1 MNSTIIYNIIDFYL
15 ISFYYYFTSRIV
27 FRKRV
32 YINYYTLLIFV
43 ICGVMFCLGKI
54 MLCSLLIIIPSF
66 LVGFI
71 YNKYIFKM
79 KTCTSYLLSLISSF
93 VLAFIVVLFCV
104 LFRFLGISFGGNY
117 LLFLLAKMF
126 YIGITMLITYVIT
139 WKVFEKINFSYRNFC
154 YIIVVGIVICLAL
167 LVMVMIMV
175 HENKICLMLYLALI
189 TMLLLGT
196 LVVDYRE
203 KKNAA
208 WGKRLIELYEYAK
221 ESDAVITEYRMAL
234 HESNNTLLAIK
245 GMLGGN
251 ADEIRDYVDNA
262 IKKRRN
268 ITVPKDNFGALNYI
282 PVPSIRYFLSGKICA
297 MKDIGSSVELFISP
311 EVVKIKDYVGMVDC
325 WNDLYIVLGVV
336 LDNVINS
343 LKEAPDK
350 LCSIQMYLENN
361 ILHFEFANTFND
373 TANVRKIAKTGYKT
387 KNVNHGVGLSL
398 VDEVLKKKKYYSL
411 ETDIVDNFFVQK
423 LKIDLSKIKIKIK

>member
-1 MNSTIIYNIIDFYL
+1 MNGTIIYNIIDFYL
-15 ISFYYYFTSRIV
+15 ISFYYYFTSRKV
-27 FRKRV
+27 FRKQV

-43 ICGVMFCLGKI
+43 ICGVMFCLGKM
-54 MLCSLLIIIPSF
+54 MLCSLLIILPSF

-79 KTCTSYLLSLISSF
+79 KTCASYLLSLISSF
-93 VLAFIVVLFCV
+93 VLAFIVALFCV

-126 YIGITMLITYVIT
+126 YIGITMFITYVIT

-154 YIIVVGIVICLAL
+154 YIIVIGIVICLAL
-167 LVMVMIMV
+167 LIIVMIMV
-175 HENKICLMLYLALI
+175 HENKVCLMLYLALI
-189 TMLLLGT
+189 AMLLLGT

-245 GMLGGN
+245 GMLGGDV
-251 ADEIRDYVDNA
+251 DEIRDYVDNA

-297 MKDIGSSVELFISP
+297 IKDIGSSVELFISP

-398 VDEVLKKKKYYSL
+398 VDDVLKKKKYYSL

-423 LKIDLSKIKIKIK
+423 LKIDLSKIKIK

>member
-1 MNSTIIYNIIDFYL
+1 MNGTIIYNIIDFYL
-15 ISFYYYFTSRIV
+15 ISFYYYFTSRKV
-27 FRKRV
+27 FRKQV

-43 ICGVMFCLGKI
+43 ICGIMFCLGKM
-54 MLCSLLIIIPSF
+54 MLCSLLIILPSF

-79 KTCTSYLLSLISSF
+79 KTCASYLLSLISSF
-93 VLAFIVVLFCV
+93 VLAFIVALFCV

-189 TMLLLGT
+189 AMLLLGT

-297 MKDIGSSVELFISP
+297 IKDIGSSVELFISP

-387 KNVNHGVGLSL
+387 KNVNHGIGLSL
-398 VDEVLKKKKYYSL
+398 VDEVLKKKEYYSL

-423 LKIDLSKIKIKIK
+423 LKIDLSKIKIK

>member
-139 WKVFEKINFSYRNFC
+139 WKVFEKITFSYRNFC
-154 YIIVVGIVICLAL
+154 YIIVIGVVICLAL

-189 TMLLLGT
+189 AMLLLGT

-297 MKDIGSSVELFISP
+297 IKDIGSSVELFISP

>member
-1 MNSTIIYNIIDFYL
+1 
-15 ISFYYYFTSRIV
+15 
-27 FRKRV
+27 
-32 YINYYTLLIFV
+32 
-43 ICGVMFCLGKI
+43 MFCLGKM
-54 MLCSLLIIIPSF
+54 MLCSLLIILPSF

-79 KTCTSYLLSLISSF
+79 KTCASYLLSLISSF
-93 VLAFIVVLFCV
+93 VLAFIVALFCV

-154 YIIVVGIVICLAL
+154 YIIVIGIVICLAL
-167 LVMVMIMV
+167 LIMVMIMV

-189 TMLLLGT
+189 AMLLLGT

-245 GMLGGN
+245 GMLGG
-251 ADEIRDYVDNA
+251 DVGEIRDYD
-262 IKKRRN
+262 KR
-268 ITVPKDNFGALNYI
+268 A
-282 PVPSIRYFLSGKICA
+282 
-297 MKDIGSSVELFISP
+297 
-311 EVVKIKDYVGMVDC
+311 
-325 WNDLYIVLGVV
+325 
-336 LDNVINS
+336 
-343 LKEAPDK
+343 
-350 LCSIQMYLENN
+350 
-361 ILHFEFANTFND
+361 EF
-373 TANVRKIAKTGYKT
+373 
-387 KNVNHGVGLSL
+387 
-398 VDEVLKKKKYYSL
+398 
-411 ETDIVDNFFVQK
+411 
-423 LKIDLSKIKIKIK
+423 

>member
-1 MNSTIIYNIIDFYL
+1 MNVTIIYNIIDFYL

-54 MLCSLLIIIPSF
+54 MLCSLLIILPSF

-79 KTCTSYLLSLISSF
+79 KTCASYLLSLISSF
-93 VLAFIVVLFCV
+93 VLAFIVALFCV

-189 TMLLLGT
+189 AMLLLGT

-245 GMLGGN
+245 GMLGGDV
-251 ADEIRDYVDNA
+251 DEIRDYVDNA

-423 LKIDLSKIKIKIK
+423 LKIDLSKIKIK

>member
-154 YIIVVGIVICLAL
+154 YIIVIGVVICLAL

-175 HENKICLMLYLALI
+175 HENKICLILYLALI
-189 TMLLLGT
+189 AMLLLGT

-297 MKDIGSSVELFISP
+297 IKDIGSSVELFISP

-423 LKIDLSKIKIKIK
+423 LKIDLSKIKIK

>member
-1 MNSTIIYNIIDFYL
+1 MNGTIIYNIIDFYL
-15 ISFYYYFTSRIV
+15 ISFYYYFTSRKV

-54 MLCSLLIIIPSF
+54 MLCSLLIILPSF

-79 KTCTSYLLSLISSF
+79 KTCASYLLSLISSF
-93 VLAFIVVLFCV
+93 VLAFIVALFCV

-189 TMLLLGT
+189 AMLLLGT

-245 GMLGGN
+245 GMLGGDV
-251 ADEIRDYVDNA
+251 DEIRDYVDNA

-297 MKDIGSSVELFISP
+297 IKDIGSSVELFISP

-350 LCSIQMYLENN
+350 LCSIQMYLEST

-387 KNVNHGVGLSL
+387 KNANHGVGLSL

-423 LKIDLSKIKIKIK
+423 LKIDLSKIKIK

>member
-1 MNSTIIYNIIDFYL
+1 MNGTIIYNIIDFYL
-15 ISFYYYFTSRIV
+15 ISFYYYFTSRKV

-54 MLCSLLIIIPSF
+54 MLCSLLIILPSF

-79 KTCTSYLLSLISSF
+79 KTCASYLLSLISSF
-93 VLAFIVVLFCV
+93 VLAFIVALFCV

-189 TMLLLGT
+189 AMLLLGT

-245 GMLGGN
+245 GMLGGDV
-251 ADEIRDYVDNA
+251 DEIRDYVDNA

-297 MKDIGSSVELFISP
+297 IKDIGSSVELFISP

-423 LKIDLSKIKIKIK
+423 LKINLSKIKIK

>member
-1 MNSTIIYNIIDFYL
+1 MNGTIIYNIIDFYL

-54 MLCSLLIIIPSF
+54 MLCSLLIILPSF

-79 KTCTSYLLSLISSF
+79 KTCASYLLSLISSF
-93 VLAFIVVLFCV
+93 VLAFIVALFCV

-154 YIIVVGIVICLAL
+154 YIIVIGIVICLAL

-189 TMLLLGT
+189 AMLLLGT

-245 GMLGGN
+245 GMLGGDV
-251 ADEIRDYVDNA
+251 DEIRDYVDNA

-297 MKDIGSSVELFISP
+297 IKDIGSSVELFISP

-423 LKIDLSKIKIKIK
+423 LKIDLSKIKIK

>member
-1 MNSTIIYNIIDFYL
+1 MNGTIIYNIIDFYL
-15 ISFYYYFTSRIV
+15 ISFYYYFTSRKV

-54 MLCSLLIIIPSF
+54 MLCSLLIILPSF

-79 KTCTSYLLSLISSF
+79 KTCASYLLSLISSF
-93 VLAFIVVLFCV
+93 VLAFIVALFCV

-175 HENKICLMLYLALI
+175 HENKLCLMLYLALI
-189 TMLLLGT
+189 AMLLLGT

-297 MKDIGSSVELFISP
+297 IKDIGSSVELFISP

-423 LKIDLSKIKIKIK
+423 LKIDLSKIKIK

>member
-1 MNSTIIYNIIDFYL
+1 MNETIIYNIIDFYL
-15 ISFYYYFTSRIV
+15 ISFYYYFTSRKV
-27 FRKRV
+27 FRKQV

-43 ICGVMFCLGKI
+43 ICGFMFCLGKI
-54 MLCSLLIIIPSF
+54 MLCGLLIIIPSF
-66 LVGFI
+66 LAGFI
-71 YNKYIFKM
+71 YNKYIFRM
-79 KTCTSYLLSLISSF
+79 KTCTAYILSLISSF
-93 VLAFIVVLFCV
+93 ILAFIVALFCV

-126 YIGITMLITYVIT
+126 FIGITMLITYVIT
-139 WKVFEKINFSYRNFC
+139 WKVFEKITFSYRNFC
-154 YIIVVGIVICLAL
+154 YIIVVGIVVCLAL
-167 LVMVMIMV
+167 LIMVMIMV

-189 TMLLLGT
+189 ALLLLGT
-196 LVVDYRE
+196 LIVDNRE
-203 KKNAA
+203 KKMAA

-221 ESDAVITEYRMAL
+221 ENDAVITEYRMAL

-245 GMLGGN
+245 GMLGCDV
-251 ADEIRDYVDNA
+251 DEIREYVDNA

-268 ITVPKDNFGALNYI
+268 ITVPKNNYGALNYI
-282 PVPSIRYFLSGKICA
+282 PVPSIRYFISGKICA
-297 MKDIGSSVELFISP
+297 IKDIGSSVELFISP
-311 EVVKIKDYVGMVDC
+311 EVVKIKDYVGIIDC
-325 WNDLYIVLGVV
+325 WNDLFIVLGVV

-350 LCSIQMYLENN
+350 LCSIQMYLENT

-373 TANVRKIAKTGYKT
+373 TENVRKIAKTGYKT

-398 VDEVLKKKKYYSL
+398 VDEVLKEKKYYSL

-423 LKIDLSKIKIKIK
+423 IKIDLSKIKIK

>member
-1 MNSTIIYNIIDFYL
+1 MNETIIYNIINFYL

-43 ICGVMFCLGKI
+43 ICGVMFCFGKI

-66 LVGFI
+66 LTGFI
-71 YNKYIFKM
+71 YNKYIFRM
-79 KTCTSYLLSLISSF
+79 KTCTSYILSLISSF
-93 VLAFIVVLFCV
+93 VLAFIVALFCV

-126 YIGITMLITYVIT
+126 FIGITMLITYVIT

-167 LVMVMIMV
+167 LIMVMIMV

-189 TMLLLGT
+189 AMLLLGT
-196 LVVDYRE
+196 LIVDNRE
-203 KKNAA
+203 KKIAT
-208 WGKRLIELYEYAK
+208 WGKRLDELYEYAK

-245 GMLGGN
+245 GMLGG
-251 ADEIRDYVDNA
+251 DVGEIRDYVDNA

-297 MKDIGSSVELFISP
+297 IKDIGSSVELFISP
-311 EVVKIKDYVGMVDC
+311 EVVEIKDYVGMVDC

-398 VDEVLKKKKYYSL
+398 VDEVLKDKKYYSL

-423 LKIDLSKIKIKIK
+423 LKIDLSKIKIK

>member
-1 MNSTIIYNIIDFYL
+1 MNETIIYNIIDFYL

-54 MLCSLLIIIPSF
+54 MLCSLLIILPSF

-71 YNKYIFKM
+71 YNKYTFKM

-93 VLAFIVVLFCV
+93 VLAFIVALFCV

-154 YIIVVGIVICLAL
+154 YIIVIGIVICLAL

-175 HENKICLMLYLALI
+175 HENKVCLMLYLALI
-189 TMLLLGT
+189 AMLLLGT

-245 GMLGGN
+245 GMLGGDV
-251 ADEIRDYVDNA
+251 DEIRDYVDNA

-423 LKIDLSKIKIKIK
+423 LKIDLSKIKIK

>member
-54 MLCSLLIIIPSF
+54 MLCSLLIILPSF

-79 KTCTSYLLSLISSF
+79 KTCASYLLSLISSF
-93 VLAFIVVLFCV
+93 VLAFIVALFCV

-175 HENKICLMLYLALI
+175 HENKVCLMLYLALI
-189 TMLLLGT
+189 AMLLLGT

-203 KKNAA
+203 KNNAA

-245 GMLGGN
+245 GMLGGDV
-251 ADEIRDYVDNA
+251 DEIRDYVDNA

-297 MKDIGSSVELFISP
+297 IKDIGSSVELFISP

-387 KNVNHGVGLSL
+387 KNANHGVGLSL
-398 VDEVLKKKKYYSL
+398 VDEVLKEKKYYSL

-423 LKIDLSKIKIKIK
+423 LKIDLSKIKIK

>member
-1 MNSTIIYNIIDFYL
+1 MNGTIIYNIIDFYL

-54 MLCSLLIIIPSF
+54 MLCSLLIILPSF

-79 KTCTSYLLSLISSF
+79 KTCASYLLSLISSF
-93 VLAFIVVLFCV
+93 VLAFIVALFCV

-154 YIIVVGIVICLAL
+154 YIIVIGIVICLAL

-175 HENKICLMLYLALI
+175 HENKVCLMLYLALI
-189 TMLLLGT
+189 AMLLLGT

-245 GMLGGN
+245 GMLGGDV
-251 ADEIRDYVDNA
+251 DEIRDYVDNA

-297 MKDIGSSVELFISP
+297 IKDIGSSVELFISP

-423 LKIDLSKIKIKIK
+423 LKIDLSKIKIK

>member
-1 MNSTIIYNIIDFYL
+1 MNGTIIYNIIDFYL

-139 WKVFEKINFSYRNFC
+139 WKVFEKITFSYRNFC
-154 YIIVVGIVICLAL
+154 YIIVIGIVICLAL

-189 TMLLLGT
+189 AMLLLGT

-221 ESDAVITEYRMAL
+221 ESDVVITEYRMAL

-297 MKDIGSSVELFISP
+297 IKDIGSSVELFISP

-423 LKIDLSKIKIKIK
+423 LKIDLSKIKIK

>member
-1 MNSTIIYNIIDFYL
+1 MNGTIIYNIIDFYL

-54 MLCSLLIIIPSF
+54 MLCSLLIILPSF

-79 KTCTSYLLSLISSF
+79 KTCASYLLSLISSF
-93 VLAFIVVLFCV
+93 VLAFIVALFCV

-175 HENKICLMLYLALI
+175 HENKLCLMLYLALI
-189 TMLLLGT
+189 AMLLLGT

-245 GMLGGN
+245 GMLGGDV
-251 ADEIRDYVDNA
+251 DEIRDYVDNA

-387 KNVNHGVGLSL
+387 KNVNHGIGLSL
-398 VDEVLKKKKYYSL
+398 VDDVLKKKKYYSL

-423 LKIDLSKIKIKIK
+423 LKIDLSKIKIK

>member
-1 MNSTIIYNIIDFYL
+1 MNGTIIYNIIDFYL

-54 MLCSLLIIIPSF
+54 MLCSLLIILPSF

-71 YNKYIFKM
+71 YNKYTFKM

-93 VLAFIVVLFCV
+93 VLAFIVALFCV

-154 YIIVVGIVICLAL
+154 YIIVIGIVICLAL

-175 HENKICLMLYLALI
+175 HENKVCLMLYLALI
-189 TMLLLGT
+189 AMLLLGT

-245 GMLGGN
+245 GMLGGDV
-251 ADEIRDYVDNA
+251 DEIRDYVDNA

-297 MKDIGSSVELFISP
+297 IKDIGSSVELFISP

-350 LCSIQMYLENN
+350 LCSIQMYLESN

-423 LKIDLSKIKIKIK
+423 LKIDLSKIKIK

>member
-1 MNSTIIYNIIDFYL
+1 MNGTIIYNIIDFYL

-27 FRKRV
+27 FRRRV

-54 MLCSLLIIIPSF
+54 MLCSLLIILPSF

-71 YNKYIFKM
+71 YNKYTFKM

-93 VLAFIVVLFCV
+93 VLAFIVALFCV
-104 LFRFLGISFGGNY
+104 LFIFLGISFGGNY

-175 HENKICLMLYLALI
+175 HENKLCLMLYLALI
-189 TMLLLGT
+189 AMLLLGT

-245 GMLGGN
+245 GMLGG
-251 ADEIRDYVDNA
+251 DVGEIRDYVDNA

-297 MKDIGSSVELFISP
+297 IKDIGSSVELFISP

-423 LKIDLSKIKIKIK
+423 LKIDLSKIKIK

>member
-1 MNSTIIYNIIDFYL
+1 MNETIIYNIINFYL

-43 ICGVMFCLGKI
+43 ICGVMFCFGKI

-66 LVGFI
+66 LTGFI
-71 YNKYIFKM
+71 YNKYIFRM
-79 KTCTSYLLSLISSF
+79 KTCTSYILSLISSF
-93 VLAFIVVLFCV
+93 VLAFIVSLFCV

-117 LLFLLAKMF
+117 LLFLLTKMF
-126 YIGITMLITYVIT
+126 FIGITMLITYVIT

-167 LVMVMIMV
+167 LIMVMIMV

-189 TMLLLGT
+189 AMLLLGT
-196 LVVDYRE
+196 LIVDNRE
-203 KKNAA
+203 KKIAT
-208 WGKRLIELYEYAK
+208 WGKRLDELYEYAK

-245 GMLGGN
+245 GMLGG
-251 ADEIRDYVDNA
+251 DVGEIRDYVDNA

-297 MKDIGSSVELFISP
+297 IKDIGSSVELFISP
-311 EVVKIKDYVGMVDC
+311 EVVEIKDYVGMVDC

-398 VDEVLKKKKYYSL
+398 VDEVLKDKKYYSL

-423 LKIDLSKIKIKIK
+423 LKIDLSKIKIK

>member
-1 MNSTIIYNIIDFYL
+1 MNGTIIYNIIDFYL

-54 MLCSLLIIIPSF
+54 MLCSLLIILPSF

-71 YNKYIFKM
+71 YNKYTFKM

-93 VLAFIVVLFCV
+93 VLAFIVALFCV

-154 YIIVVGIVICLAL
+154 YIIVIGIVICLAL

-175 HENKICLMLYLALI
+175 HENKVCLMLYLALI
-189 TMLLLGT
+189 AMLLLGT

-245 GMLGGN
+245 GMLGGDV
-251 ADEIRDYVDNA
+251 DEIRDYVDNA

-350 LCSIQMYLENN
+350 LCSIQMYLEST

-423 LKIDLSKIKIKIK
+423 LKIDLSKIKIK

>member
-1 MNSTIIYNIIDFYL
+1 MNGTIIYNIIDFYL
-15 ISFYYYFTSRIV
+15 ISFYYYFTNRIV
-27 FRKRV
+27 FRKQV

-54 MLCSLLIIIPSF
+54 MLCSLLIILPSF

-71 YNKYIFKM
+71 YNKYTFKM

-154 YIIVVGIVICLAL
+154 YIIVIGIVICLAL

-175 HENKICLMLYLALI
+175 HENKVCLMLYLALI
-189 TMLLLGT
+189 AMLLLGT

-245 GMLGGN
+245 GMLGGDV
-251 ADEIRDYVDNA
+251 DEIRDYVDNA

-423 LKIDLSKIKIKIK
+423 LKIDLSKIKIK

>member
-1 MNSTIIYNIIDFYL
+1 MNGTIIYNIIDFYL

-54 MLCSLLIIIPSF
+54 MLCSLLIILPSF

-71 YNKYIFKM
+71 YNKYTFKM

-93 VLAFIVVLFCV
+93 VLAFIVALFCV

-139 WKVFEKINFSYRNFC
+139 WKVFEKITFSYRNFC
-154 YIIVVGIVICLAL
+154 YIIVIGVVICLAL

-189 TMLLLGT
+189 AMLLLGT

-245 GMLGGN
+245 GMLGGDV
-251 ADEIRDYVDNA
+251 DEIRDYVDNA

-423 LKIDLSKIKIKIK
+423 LKIDLSKIKIK

>member
-1 MNSTIIYNIIDFYL
+1 MNGTIIYNIIDFYL

-54 MLCSLLIIIPSF
+54 MLCSLLIILPSF

-71 YNKYIFKM
+71 YNKYTFKM

-93 VLAFIVVLFCV
+93 VLAFIVALFCV

-167 LVMVMIMV
+167 LIMVMIMV
-175 HENKICLMLYLALI
+175 HENKVCLMLYLALI
-189 TMLLLGT
+189 AMLLLGT

-245 GMLGGN
+245 GMLGG
-251 ADEIRDYVDNA
+251 DVDGIRDYVDNA

-423 LKIDLSKIKIKIK
+423 LKIDLSKIKIK

>member
-1 MNSTIIYNIIDFYL
+1 MNVTIIYNIIDFYL
-15 ISFYYYFTSRIV
+15 ISFYYYFTSRKV
-27 FRKRV
+27 FRKQV

-54 MLCSLLIIIPSF
+54 MLCSLLIILPSF

-79 KTCTSYLLSLISSF
+79 KTCASYLLSLISSF
-93 VLAFIVVLFCV
+93 VLAFIVALFCV

-189 TMLLLGT
+189 AMLLLGT

-245 GMLGGN
+245 GMLGGDV
-251 ADEIRDYVDNA
+251 DEIRDYVDNA

-423 LKIDLSKIKIKIK
+423 LKIDLSKIKIK

>member
-1 MNSTIIYNIIDFYL
+1 MNGTIIYNIIDFYL

-32 YINYYTLLIFV
+32 YINYYSLLIFV

-54 MLCSLLIIIPSF
+54 IPCSLLIIIPSF

-79 KTCTSYLLSLISSF
+79 KTCASYLLSLISSF
-93 VLAFIVVLFCV
+93 VLAFIVALFCV

-175 HENKICLMLYLALI
+175 HENKVCLMLYLALI

-245 GMLGGN
+245 GMLGG
-251 ADEIRDYVDNA
+251 DVDGIRDYVDNA

-297 MKDIGSSVELFISP
+297 IKDIGSSVELFISP

-423 LKIDLSKIKIKIK
+423 LKIDLSKIKIK

>member
-1 MNSTIIYNIIDFYL
+1 MNGTIIYNIIDFYL

-54 MLCSLLIIIPSF
+54 MLCSLLIILPSF

-71 YNKYIFKM
+71 YNKYTFKM

-93 VLAFIVVLFCV
+93 VLAFIVALFCV

-139 WKVFEKINFSYRNFC
+139 WKVFEKITFSYRNFC
-154 YIIVVGIVICLAL
+154 YIIVIGVVICLAL

-189 TMLLLGT
+189 AMLLLGT

-245 GMLGGN
+245 GMLGGDV
-251 ADEIRDYVDNA
+251 DEIRDYVDNA

-297 MKDIGSSVELFISP
+297 IKDIGSSVELFISP

-423 LKIDLSKIKIKIK
+423 LKIDLSKIKIK

>member
-1 MNSTIIYNIIDFYL
+1 MNVTIIYNIIDFYL

-27 FRKRV
+27 FRKQV

-54 MLCSLLIIIPSF
+54 MLCSLLIILPSF

-79 KTCTSYLLSLISSF
+79 KTCASYLLSLISSF
-93 VLAFIVVLFCV
+93 VLAFIVALFCV

-175 HENKICLMLYLALI
+175 HENKVCLMLYLALI
-189 TMLLLGT
+189 AMLLLGT

-245 GMLGGN
+245 GMLGGDV
-251 ADEIRDYVDNA
+251 DEIRDYVDNA

-297 MKDIGSSVELFISP
+297 IKDIGSSVELFISP

-387 KNVNHGVGLSL
+387 KNANHGVGLSL
-398 VDEVLKKKKYYSL
+398 VDEVLKEKKYYSL

-423 LKIDLSKIKIKIK
+423 LKIDLSKIKIK

>member
-1 MNSTIIYNIIDFYL
+1 MNGTIIYNIIDFYL

-54 MLCSLLIIIPSF
+54 MLCSLLIILPSF

-79 KTCTSYLLSLISSF
+79 KTCASYLLSLISSF
-93 VLAFIVVLFCV
+93 VLAFIVALFCV

-189 TMLLLGT
+189 AMLLLGT

-245 GMLGGN
+245 GMLGGYV
-251 ADEIRDYVDNA
+251 DEIRDYVDNA

-297 MKDIGSSVELFISP
+297 IKDIGSSVELFISP

-423 LKIDLSKIKIKIK
+423 LKINLSKIKIK

>member
-1 MNSTIIYNIIDFYL
+1 MNGTIIYNIIDFYL
-15 ISFYYYFTSRIV
+15 ISFYYYFTSRKV
-27 FRKRV
+27 FRKQV

-43 ICGVMFCLGKI
+43 ICGVMFCLGKM
-54 MLCSLLIIIPSF
+54 MLCSLLIILPSF

-71 YNKYIFKM
+71 YNKYTFKM

-93 VLAFIVVLFCV
+93 VLAFIVALFCV

-189 TMLLLGT
+189 AMLLLGT

-297 MKDIGSSVELFISP
+297 IKDIGSSVELFISP

-387 KNVNHGVGLSL
+387 KKVNHGVGLSL
-398 VDEVLKKKKYYSL
+398 VDEVLKEKKYYSL

-423 LKIDLSKIKIKIK
+423 LKIDLSKIKIK

>member
-1 MNSTIIYNIIDFYL
+1 MNVTIIYNIIDFYL

-32 YINYYTLLIFV
+32 YINYYSLLIFV

-139 WKVFEKINFSYRNFC
+139 WKVFEKITFSYRNFC
-154 YIIVVGIVICLAL
+154 YIIVIGIVICLAL

-189 TMLLLGT
+189 AMLLLGT

-251 ADEIRDYVDNA
+251 ADEISDYVDNA

-297 MKDIGSSVELFISP
+297 IKDIGSSVELFISP

-350 LCSIQMYLENN
+350 LCSIQIYLEST

-398 VDEVLKKKKYYSL
+398 VDEVLKKKEYYSL

-423 LKIDLSKIKIKIK
+423 LKIDLSKIKIK

>member
-1 MNSTIIYNIIDFYL
+1 MNITIIYNIIDFYL

-27 FRKRV
+27 FRKQV

-54 MLCSLLIIIPSF
+54 MPCSLLIIIPSF
-66 LVGFI
+66 LTGFI

-93 VLAFIVVLFCV
+93 VLAFIVALFCV

-139 WKVFEKINFSYRNFC
+139 WKVFEKITFSYRNFC
-154 YIIVVGIVICLAL
+154 YIIVIGIVICLAL

-189 TMLLLGT
+189 AMLLLGT

-245 GMLGGN
+245 GMLGGDV
-251 ADEIRDYVDNA
+251 DEIRDYVDNA

-387 KNVNHGVGLSL
+387 KNANHGVGLSL

-423 LKIDLSKIKIKIK
+423 LKIDLSKIKIK

>member
-1 MNSTIIYNIIDFYL
+1 MNGTIIYNIIDFYL

-54 MLCSLLIIIPSF
+54 MLCSLLIILPSF

-79 KTCTSYLLSLISSF
+79 KTCASYLLSLISSF
-93 VLAFIVVLFCV
+93 VLAFIVALFCV

-175 HENKICLMLYLALI
+175 HENKVCLMLYLALI
-189 TMLLLGT
+189 AMLLLGT

-245 GMLGGN
+245 GMLGG
-251 ADEIRDYVDNA
+251 DVGEIRDYVDNA

-398 VDEVLKKKKYYSL
+398 VDEILKKKKYYSL

-423 LKIDLSKIKIKIK
+423 LKINLSKIKIK

>member
-1 MNSTIIYNIIDFYL
+1 MNVTIIYNIIDFYL
-15 ISFYYYFTSRIV
+15 ISFYYYFTSRKV
-27 FRKRV
+27 FRKQV

-54 MLCSLLIIIPSF
+54 MLCSLLIILPSF

-79 KTCTSYLLSLISSF
+79 KTCASYLLSLISSF
-93 VLAFIVVLFCV
+93 VLAFIVALFCV

-175 HENKICLMLYLALI
+175 HENKVCLMLYLALI
-189 TMLLLGT
+189 AMLLLGT

-245 GMLGGN
+245 GMLGGDV
-251 ADEIRDYVDNA
+251 DEIRDYVDNA

-297 MKDIGSSVELFISP
+297 IKDIGSSVELFISP

-423 LKIDLSKIKIKIK
+423 LKIDLSKIKIK

>member
-43 ICGVMFCLGKI
+43 IWGVMFCLGKI

-139 WKVFEKINFSYRNFC
+139 WKIFEKITFSYRNFC
-154 YIIVVGIVICLAL
+154 YIIVIGIVICLAL

-189 TMLLLGT
+189 AMLLLGT

-297 MKDIGSSVELFISP
+297 IKDIGSSVELFISP

-350 LCSIQMYLENN
+350 LCSIQIYLEST

-398 VDEVLKKKKYYSL
+398 VDEVLKEKKYYSL

-423 LKIDLSKIKIKIK
+423 LKIDLSKIKIK

>member
-1 MNSTIIYNIIDFYL
+1 MNGTIIYNIIDFYL

-54 MLCSLLIIIPSF
+54 MLCSLLIILPSF

-71 YNKYIFKM
+71 YNKYTFKM

-93 VLAFIVVLFCV
+93 VLAFIVALFCV

-154 YIIVVGIVICLAL
+154 YIIVIGIVICLAL

-175 HENKICLMLYLALI
+175 HENKVCLMLYLALI
-189 TMLLLGT
+189 AMLLLGT

-245 GMLGGN
+245 GMLGGDV
-251 ADEIRDYVDNA
+251 DEIRDYVDNA

-423 LKIDLSKIKIKIK
+423 LKIDLSKIKIK

>member
-1 MNSTIIYNIIDFYL
+1 MNVTIIYNIIDFYL

-32 YINYYTLLIFV
+32 YINYYALLIFV

-66 LVGFI
+66 LMGFI

-93 VLAFIVVLFCV
+93 VLAFIVALFCV
-104 LFRFLGISFGGNY
+104 LFRFLEISFGGNY

-139 WKVFEKINFSYRNFC
+139 WKVFEKITFSYRNFC
-154 YIIVVGIVICLAL
+154 YIIVIGVVICLAL

-189 TMLLLGT
+189 AMLLLGT
-196 LVVDYRE
+196 LVVDYQE
-203 KKNAA
+203 KKNAT

-297 MKDIGSSVELFISP
+297 IKDIGSSVELFISP

-350 LCSIQMYLENN
+350 LCSIQIYLEST

-398 VDEVLKKKKYYSL
+398 VDEVLKEKKYYSL

-423 LKIDLSKIKIKIK
+423 LKIDLSKIKIK

>member
-1 MNSTIIYNIIDFYL
+1 MNGTIIYNIIDFYL

-54 MLCSLLIIIPSF
+54 MLCSLLIILPSF

-71 YNKYIFKM
+71 YNKYTFKM

-93 VLAFIVVLFCV
+93 VLAFIVALFCV

-154 YIIVVGIVICLAL
+154 YIIVIGIVICLAL

-189 TMLLLGT
+189 AMLLLGT

-245 GMLGGN
+245 GMLGGDV
-251 ADEIRDYVDNA
+251 DEIRDYVDNA

-423 LKIDLSKIKIKIK
+423 LKIDLSKIKIK